1 RREGQPGRADPRG
14 ASDCGSLGLTV
25 PEWLPRTVSVLPLH
39 GLGRP
44 MGVAAVPPAT
54 TTGTASATARSAP
67 TARPAATTATGS
79 GGLRIRDLHRDPPAI
94 ELAPVQL
101 RNRGLGLLR
110 RVHLDDP
117 DSPGLPGKTIGDHG
131 RGQNVS
137 ALCEELPEPFAG
149 RGVRKT
155 AYVEV
160 RCHRNPLGLSSAL
173 LHAPRTRKVLSSEAR
188 PAQSGGRSQ
197 CTQAEATRN
206 CRGGLAPRVTP

>member
-1 RREGQPGRADPRG
+1 MADPRS
-14 ASDCGSLGLTV
+14 AYDYGSLGLTV
-25 PEWLPRTVSVLPLH
+25 PEWLPRIVSVSPLH

-44 MGVAAVPPAT
+44 MSVAAVPPAT
-54 TTGTASATARSAP
+54 ATRTASATARSA
-67 TARPAATTATGS
+67 TAARPAAATATRT
-79 GGLRIRDLHRDPPAI
+79 GGLRIRDLHRDSPAI

-110 RVHLDDP
+110 RVHLDEP
-117 DSPGLPGKTIGDHG
+117 ESPGLPGKTIGDHG

-155 AYVEV
+155 AYVEF

-173 LHAPRTRKVLSSEAR
+173 LHAPRTRKVTFIGGEVHPKRRTLSVYT
-188 PAQSGGRSQ
+188 G
-197 CTQAEATRN
+197 
-206 CRGGLAPRVTP
+206 